1 MALRRAAWT
10 IDAHV
15 GVGYTMNRM
24 QLSLV
29 GTPTALAM
37 IRVFFEAL

>member
-1 MALRRAAWT
+1 
-10 IDAHV
+10 V

-37 IRVFFEAL
+37 IRAFFKAL